1 MEEEGLSQ
9 RDAVDWVV
17 QIVTLVQ
24 LHLDT
29 ERRSGDKTLVKLWSN
44 HRNVDGTI
52 PTDSVGRC
60 SGDVWTFPLRSN

>member
-17 QIVTLVQ
+17 QVVALVQ

-29 ERRSGDKTLVKLWSN
+29 ERGDQVIKLWSN
-44 HRNVDGTI
+44 HRNVDGTV